1 MEDSVGDMVFLNRC
15 LKDDEFN
22 SFISSLSK
30 PFGDR
35 KKFKKFC
42 RTWTI
47 FYSDG
52 SKEALK
58 ISEYL
63 RENFPQPYMTNT
75 SELGIFL
82 DVIGLGL
89 RETIKGPE
97 KIKLYADIVK
107 SYKERHESPEAPFAY
122 NTRPLF

>member
-1 MEDSVGDMVFLNRC
+1 MEDIVGDMVFMDRC
-15 LKDDEFN
+15 LDDDDFN
-22 SFISSLSK
+22 LFISNLSK
-30 PFGDR
+30 PFGDIE
-35 KKFKKFC
+35 KFKKFC
-42 RTWTI
+42 RSMTI

-52 SKEALK
+52 SKAALK
-58 ISEYL
+58 ISKYL
-63 RENFPQPYMTNT
+63 RKNFPQSYMTNT

-82 DVIGLGL
+82 DVVGLGL